1 MKFIK
6 TTLVILGLTATIS
19 AQANENMTIRLA
31 TTTSTY
37 HSGLLVN
44 PSHYPD
50 INYQGAKTFSDWL
63 VNPKAQQMI
72 NDYKVA
78 DEQLFEADALTQ

>member
-1 MKFIK
+1 MKFMKI
-6 TTLVILGLTATIS
+6 TLVILGLAATVS
-19 AQANENMTIRLA
+19 AQANDNMTIRLA

-37 HSGLLVN
+37 
-44 PSHYPD
+44 PD
-50 INYQGAKTFSDWL
+50 INYQGAKIFSDWL